1 MQIAPTLGRFLVVP
15 ENRAAF
21 LAIEAIGAAFQT
33 NLAHRLVT
41 PLMLHGPGG
50 AGKTHLATALIHEL
64 MRQNVQL
71 GVRQMVAND
80 WKMLLMQR
88 PSNTPEGASRS
99 GDSTRDPSE
108 TPTWLAEAR
117 AADFLVV
124 EDLHHLPSGA
134 AEAMVQL
141 LDERQ
146 GHHLPTLGT
155 SRFGPRQLAQRSPRL
170 GERLTSRLAAG
181 LVVAL
186 APLQADSR
194 LRLLQEFAQ
203 RRQLAVGLDILRWLA
218 THLAGGGRQ
227 LEGVVAQL
235 DTLAKLQ
242 RRPLQLAD
250 IRPHF
255 RAQMEALQPSV
266 ERIVEQVGGHFGIEP
281 ADLYSRR
288 RLRSI
293 LLPRQISM
301 YLARRLTG
309 LSMKQI
315 GARLGGHDHSTVL
328 HACRKIEDASRR
340 DALLSGAIRQL
351 QGELM

>member
-1 MQIAPTLGRFLVVP
+1 MAVETF
-15 ENRAAF
+15 A
-21 LAIEAIGAAFQT
+21 AAFQAQ
-33 NLAHRLVT
+33 LAHRLVT
-41 PLMLHGPGG
+41 PLMVHGPGG
-50 AGKTHLATALIHEL
+50 AGKTHLATALIHEVV
-64 MRQNVQL
+64 RQNVQL
-71 GVRQMVAND
+71 SVRQVVAND

-88 PSNTPEGASRS
+88 PSSTPEGAGRS
-99 GDSTRDPSE
+99 GDSTREPYE

-117 AADFLVV
+117 AADFLVL

-146 GHHLPTLGT
+146 GHHLPTLVT
-155 SRFGPRQLAQRSPRL
+155 ARFGPRQLAQRAPRL
-170 GERLTSRLAAG
+170 GARLTSRLAAG

-203 RRQLAVGLDILRWLA
+203 RRQLGVGLDILQWLA
-218 THLAGGGRQ
+218 MNLTGGGRQ

-255 RAQMEALQPSV
+255 RAQIEMLQPSV

-281 ADLYSRR
+281 ADLCSRR

-309 LSMKQI
+309 MTMKQI
-315 GARLGGHDHSTVL
+315 GALLGGHDHSTVL
-328 HACRKIEDASRR
+328 HACRKIESASKR

-351 QGELM
+351 QGELT